1 MGIPKFL
8 NYLKANYNSSQW
20 YYSQQAENPNR
31 KWDYLILDYQSLIY
45 SNYNMFSND
54 INYFIRMIHLENSQ
68 LLQYT
73 TLINNIIL
81 KYRKYFQLL
90 FNKTVTIKDIILLR
104 ECDKYNN
111 VDIIMETIVDIMVQF
126 TKDLSV
132 FHNKTF
138 VFFDGIPSIA
148 KIKEQVGRRVYPEIM
163 KEITSKLIKSMSD
176 CMEKTIRNKM
186 VPEFPPTIA
195 PGSILINK
203 LRKMLIEED
212 FFVNK
217 IGLGEAEHIIMN
229 YLEDNKEMFK
239 NKKIL
244 LASPDA
250 DLILLSLINRT
261 KGFNIDI
268 MRINSLGYNEM
279 DMNGFVIT
287 KDYIYIDK
295 LKDNMNLDSN
305 QKIIDICYLLL
316 LLGDDFVPIINGITI
331 RALPNIIQTYEIL
344 CKNNSFNIID
354 NNMIKYNNLILY
366 IKELSKNLDK
376 IVQKKQKRNFMLP
389 FQEFQNYS
397 KFFFIEEF
405 CRENN
410 NFDII
415 QKIYFLNSGF
425 INVNNKYIS
434 LLEQTNNHN
443 NHRDNNMIENYLE
456 GCVFIFDLYINNTIN
471 DYRWFYRYETT
482 PTLSCLYQYME
493 NHSFPK
499 ITLQKKH
506 YMDTEEYVKYVDRY
520 KKSIILDTIH
530 NINKKY
536 HMKNSRKIVD
546 ENNYNKLKIKY
557 LTYDNVKYLF
567 NCDGKMYF
575 NKCIV
580 VTQPELDF

>member
-20 YYSQQAENPNR
+20 YYSQQTENQNR

-54 INYFIRMIHLENSQ
+54 INYFIRMIHLENSER
-68 LLQYT
+68 LQYT

-81 KYRKYFQLL
+81 KYKKYFQLL
-90 FNKTVTIKDIILLR
+90 FNKTVTTNDIILLR
-104 ECDKYNN
+104 ECNKYND

-195 PGSILINK
+195 PGSLLVTK
-203 LRKMLIEED
+203 LRKVLIEEN
-212 FFVNK
+212 FFVND
-217 IGLGEAEHIIMN
+217 IMLGEAEHIIMT
-229 YLEDNKEMFK
+229 YLEENKDHFK
-239 NKKIL
+239 DKKIL

-261 KGFNIDI
+261 KGFDIDI
-268 MRINSLGYNEM
+268 MRINTNGYNEM
-279 DMNGFVIT
+279 DMNGFIIT

-295 LKDNMNLDSN
+295 LKDNMNLNNN

-331 RALPNIIQTYEIL
+331 RALPTIIQTYENIHVPII
-344 CKNNSFNIID
+344 NNNTII
-354 NNMIKYNNLILY
+354 YNNLILY
-366 IKELSKNLDK
+366 IKELSKNINRLP
-376 IVQKKQKRNFMLP
+376 QKEQKRNFMLP

-397 KFFFIEEF
+397 KFFFIEKF

-410 NFDII
+410 KNFEII

-434 LLEQTNNHN
+434 LLNHN
-443 NHRDNNMIENYLE
+443 NHNIHSDNNMIENYLE
-456 GCVFIFDLYINNTIN
+456 GCNFIFDLYINNTIN
-471 DYRWFYRYETT
+471 DYRWFYQYEMA
-482 PTLSCLYQYME
+482 PTLQSLYQYME
-493 NHSFPK
+493 THNLPK
-499 ITLQKKH
+499 ITVQKKH
-506 YMDTEEYVKYVDRY
+506 YMNTMEYVKYVDRY

-530 NINKKY
+530 KINKKY

-546 ENNYNKLKIKY
+546 ENDYNKLKIKY
-557 LTYDNVKYLF
+557 LKYDNVKYLF

-580 VTQPELDF
+580 VTQPEIDF

>member
-20 YYSQQAENPNR
+20 YDSQQAKNPNR
-31 KWDYLILDYQSLIY
+31 KWDYIILDYQSLIY
-45 SNYNMFSND
+45 SNYNAFSND
-54 INYFIRMIHLENSQ
+54 INYFIRIIHLDQ
-68 LLQYT
+68 KLLNT
-73 TLINNIIL
+73 KLINNIIL
-81 KYRKYFQLL
+81 KYPKYFQLL
-90 FNKTVTIKDIILLR
+90 FNKTVTANDIDLLK
-104 ECDKYNN
+104 ECDKYNDIN
-111 VDIIMETIVDIMVQF
+111 IIMETIVDIMVQF
-126 TKDLSV
+126 TKNLSAY
-132 FHNKTF
+132 HDKTY
-138 VFFDGIPSIA
+138 VFFDGIPSVA

-176 CMEKTIRNKM
+176 CMEKTIRSKM

-195 PGSILINK
+195 PGSILVNK
-203 LRKMLIEED
+203 LRKLLIEND

-217 IGLGEAEHIIMN
+217 IGLGEAEHMIMTF
-229 YLEDNKEMFK
+229 LEDNKGMFK
-239 NKKIL
+239 DKKIL

-268 MRINSLGYNEM
+268 MRVNTTGYNEM

-295 LKDNMNLDSN
+295 LKDNLKLDSN

-331 RALPNIIQTYEIL
+331 KALPIIIQTYENL
-344 CKNNSFNIID
+344 CKNTSFHIID
-354 NNMIKYNNLILY
+354 NNKLLYNNFILY
-366 IKELSKNLDK
+366 IMELSKNIDRLP
-376 IVQKKQKRNFMLP
+376 QKEQKRNFLPP

-397 KFFFIEEF
+397 KFFFIEDF

-410 NFDII
+410 KNFEII

-434 LLEQTNNHN
+434 LLNRDGGKHNHS
-443 NHRDNNMIENYLE
+443 DNNIIENYLE
-456 GCVFIFDLYINNTIN
+456 GCDFIFELYINNTIN
-471 DYRWFYRYETT
+471 DYRWFYRYETA
-482 PTLSCLYQYME
+482 PSLISLYKYMM
-493 NHSFPK
+493 NHPLPK
-499 ITLQKKH
+499 IILHTKH
-506 YMDTEEYVKYVDRY
+506 YMDTIEYVKYVDLY
-520 KKSIILDTIH
+520 KKRIIMETIYK
-530 NINKKY
+530 INKKY
-536 HMKNSRKIVD
+536 HTENSRKIVD

-575 NKCIV
+575 NKCVIV
-580 VTQPELDF
+580 SNPQLDF